1 MSPVKTVVMIGFMGA
16 GKTTVGQR
24 LARRLGWRFI
34 DIDKEVERSAGM
46 SIADFFRILG
56 EEAFRTME
64 RRVTKELCWETQA
77 VVAPGGGWIL
87 KPDALETLP
96 PTACVVW
103 LRVSPDEAVRR
114 VFGSTTERPLLA
126 GPKPLERAR
135 CIMAEREPLY
145 MRADYAVDVDGRD
158 PEDIARE
165 VEILVFGAKA

>member
-1 MSPVKTVVMIGFMGA
+1 MPPVKTVVMIGFMGA
-16 GKTTVGQR
+16 GKTTVGQL

-64 RRVTKELCWETQA
+64 RRVTKQLCWEMDA

-87 KPDALETLP
+87 KPGALDSLP
-96 PTACVVW
+96 PTARVVW
-103 LRVSPDEAVRR
+103 LRVTPDEAVRR
-114 VFGSTTERPLLA
+114 VFGSTVERPLLA

-135 CIMAEREPLY
+135 QIMAERESLY
-145 MRADYAVDVDGRD
+145 SGADYAVEVDGRD

-165 VEILVFGAKA
+165 IEVLVFGAKA